1 MTRTPATVT
10 TAVTVRVELPS
21 ATTLAEDSFTVTF
34 SAVAAD
40 ATPGSHAHTNAVTSA
55 PRISRPRI
63 ALLLGMRP
71 WALGRLANRKLAV
84 RRDSLRRFRLG
95 GRDRERAYQLAVLPM
110 QGRDPRHDLLWE
122 LDRDAIDLARLEAE
136 LVVDGAAGQLQ
147 RERAGADLALLGL
160 APRGHALQRHRDLA
174 LLHRH
179 RLRGR
184 LDRDVGEAT
193 ARIARRRP
201 VGWRGD
207 DRA

>member
-40 ATPGSHAHTNAVTSA
+40 ATPGSHAHANAVTSA

-71 WALGRLANRKLAV
+71 WALGRVTNRRL
-84 RRDSLRRFRLG
+84 RLG
-95 GRDRERAYQLAVLPM
+95 GRDRERAYQLAVLAM
-110 QGRDPRHDLLWE
+110 EGRDPRHDLLGE

-147 RERAGADLALLGL
+147 RERAGADLALVGL

-184 LDRDVGEAT
+184 LDRDIGEAT